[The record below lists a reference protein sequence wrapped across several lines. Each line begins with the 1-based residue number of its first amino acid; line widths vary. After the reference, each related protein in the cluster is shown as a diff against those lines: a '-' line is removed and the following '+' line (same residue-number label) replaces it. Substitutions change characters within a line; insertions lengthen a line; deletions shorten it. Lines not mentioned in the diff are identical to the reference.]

1 MTDFKQLC
9 AELVDDLE
17 MADWPWKLKES
28 FRADIQRARA
38 ALAEPE
44 PQRRY
49 IYSPVQIAECGGPCE
64 QGPEHCDCGELW
76 VTEPEP
82 TDRELEEEFGRA
94 LLKLPGD
101 SMNATAVAFARAALA
116 RWGNSAPQPIPVSE
130 RLPGPGDCD
139 AEGRCWWYGE
149 GEDMTGWTY
158 QDSEGL
164 SYYRSTHWLPAHA
177 LPQPDT
183 EPTCP

>member
-17 MADWPWKLKES
+17 MADWPWKLKEL

-44 PQRRY
+44 QEGPTTRQLMMLADDMEMA
-49 IYSPVQIAECGGPCE
+49 SVGDAAEY
-64 QGPEHCDCGELW
+64 
-76 VTEPEP
+76 
-82 TDRELEEEFGRA
+82 
-94 LLKLPGD
+94 
-101 SMNATAVAFARAALA
+101 ARAVLA
-116 RWGNSAPQPIPVSE
+116 RWGNHLGTPDSSTPQPVPVSE

-149 GEDMTGWTY
+149 GGDMTGWTI
-158 QDSEGL
+158 DDLGGL
-164 SYYRSTHWLPAHA
+164 SYYRATHWLPAHA
-177 LPQPDT
+177 LSRPNT
-183 EPTCP
+183 EPTCPLQPSSAANLISIGGTPSKTAMWNATQNPAQD